1 MTMPDEMV
9 NAIINARRFLYALM
23 DPQETPRVPA
33 AVRMEA
39 RGRLKHFPHETQ
51 FKALAKEIN
60 RRKQPC

>member
-9 NAIINARRFLYALM
+9 NAIINARAFLLRLL

-33 AVRMEA
+33 SVRMEA